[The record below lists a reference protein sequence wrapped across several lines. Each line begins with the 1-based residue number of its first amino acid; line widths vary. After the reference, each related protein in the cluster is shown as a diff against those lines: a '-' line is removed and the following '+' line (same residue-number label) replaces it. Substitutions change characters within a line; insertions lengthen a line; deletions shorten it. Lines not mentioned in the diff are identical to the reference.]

1 VVPIE
6 GLRKGQAAVRGLRF
20 AEQADQWIRD
30 HLYGGDAGRQHEQR
44 PQKQGKKP
52 GTGGGYEQQTSEH
65 HQQ

>member
-1 VVPIE
+1 
-6 GLRKGQAAVRGLRF
+6 VRGLRF